1 MSPIGK
7 VFVVLNLLFSL
18 VILGVLGGI
27 LAKSEEFKDK
37 YEAKTVELTTATTNW
52 EQELSDKV
60 AQINGHKNEEARQQE
75 QITALEVTN
84 RNLTSD
90 NESLKVDNQQARDD
104 VSKLQAD
111 YQKFSASLNELHA
124 HNQQLITENQS
135 LMNERTGA
143 VDAQRS
149 AEEEKA
155 RADARVATLTATVD
169 QLKAQID
176 ELEAVRGDYQA
187 QIEAA
192 VQAGFDIAE
201 VRAAPQID
209 GVVQNVNHSLGLVV
223 LSVGGDDGVAR
234 GTTFEIYDS
243 NTYKGKVVVDDVY
256 PDNCSARILR
266 QNGQISVMD
275 KATTRL

>member
-27 LAKSEEFKDK
+27 LAKSEEFKVK
-37 YEAKTVELTTATTNW
+37 YETKSVEHDTAVESW
-52 EQELSDKV
+52 DQEKSDLV
-60 AQINGHKNEEARQQE
+60 AQIDGHKNDKAAMQE
-75 QITALEVTN
+75 RINGLEVTN
-84 RNLTSD
+84 KNQATD
-90 NESLKVDNQQARDD
+90 NEGLKVDNQQLRDD

-135 LMNERTGA
+135 LMTQRTSA

-155 RADARVATLTATVD
+155 RADARVSSLTATVD

-176 ELEAVRGDYQA
+176 ELEAMRVDLSS

-192 VQAGFDIAE
+192 VQSGFDIAK

-243 NTYKGKVVVDDVY
+243 TTYKGKVVVDDVY